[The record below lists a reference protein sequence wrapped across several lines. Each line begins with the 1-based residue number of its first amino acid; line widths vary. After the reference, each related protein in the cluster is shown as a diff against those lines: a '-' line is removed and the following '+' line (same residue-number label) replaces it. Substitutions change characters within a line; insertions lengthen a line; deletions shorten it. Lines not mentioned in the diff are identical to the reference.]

1 MPTRYAAAVQY
12 SSSGGRDSD
21 GVNVEIDVSATT
33 GKEYDASAG
42 RWRNPDGTFA
52 SPPDVSEGNVRAEM
66 ERVRD
71 RLVENMKRRGK
82 RSLASSIENADI
94 GIESGELV
102 GGAEGRADGRVDNV
116 IRFKDGD
123 GNIEGRYSVDDL
135 GNVNRRDH

>member
-1 MPTRYAAAVQY
+1 MPTRFSAAVQY
-12 SSSGGRDSD
+12 SSSGGADGD

-33 GKEYDASAG
+33 DKEFDPAAG

-52 SPPDVSEGNVRAEM
+52 SAPDVDERAVRQEM
-66 ERVRD
+66 ERVRR

-82 RSLASSIENADI
+82 RSLASSLENADI
-94 GIESGELV
+94 GIEAGETV
-102 GGAEGRADGRVDNV
+102 GRTRSRNPERPTNV

-135 GNVNRRDH
+135 GNVNRRDR